1 MAQQSVETS
10 SGKAFPPGRQYRGAA
25 LRHVAMPLGGVG
37 AGQVAICGDGALRQ
51 WELFHL
57 PNHLAFVPDS
67 FFAISAATGDESV
80 TRILQSREV
89 LDLPEARTP
98 MVNDDHIPTQQRA
111 LLDRFPGVDRTVFT
125 GAYPFARIDYEDAAL
140 PVDTALEAYAPFVP
154 TDVEAS
160 DLPAVV
166 FTFHIHN
173 PTDRRVRGKLGAT
186 LKNVVGWDGVV
197 PIERNACPS
206 LGGNVNRVVREAG
219 YTALALENPSL
230 PERDP
235 GQGQLA
241 LATTASDVTA
251 LPQWSDPGTFMDAL
265 NAFSGSEFLSKI
277 GTKPSAPSGPG
288 EAWNGGLIVPFDLRP
303 GASSEV
309 TFVLAWSFPNHYVNF
324 GQSGHHDD
332 TSFTRSQLW
341 LGTAYAGRFRDALAV
356 VDHVVAHG
364 DRLHRDSR
372 AWADSVLTSSLPTW
386 LSEFLAAQGA
396 LLRSPTTFRTEDG
409 TLFGFEGTQGAPTS
423 NLPWAGFGGSCPLNC
438 THVWNYEQT
447 LSRLFPA
454 LERTMRETDF
464 DYVQAPEGFIP
475 HRTVVPLTMRQLWDR
490 PIGGPDNPALDGMLG
505 TILKAYREVRQG
517 AGCEWLVRYW
527 PNVKRLLAYI
537 EGTWDPD
544 GDGILDGEQPN
555 TFDIAFYGPNM
566 FIGALWLAALR
577 AAEEMARQLGEAT
590 EADRLRARFAG
601 ASKAYDDLLW
611 NGEYYV
617 QIRDESAPPEQQYGP
632 GCLSDQL
639 LGQWWAHQLGLG
651 YILPEAHVRETL
663 RNIVRH
669 NFRAG
674 FHDWEPQEREFATGD
689 DAGLMN
695 VTWPHGGQPE
705 VPTRYWD
712 EVWTG
717 TEYQVAAHCIMEG
730 LVAEGMQVVEAARA
744 RYDGSKRNPYNDIEC
759 GDHYARAMSGWT
771 ILEAIAG
778 YRYDAATG
786 AMTFRP
792 VDDPALVGAAEA
804 FRAPF
809 VAATGWGRYERI
821 NGRQEI
827 AVLYGEV
834 RLLSLSLPAGGAAR
848 VNGQRIDTSPDQG
861 AAGVTLRFP
870 EELVLTDGD
879 RLVVENEDPRP

>member
-1 MAQQSVETS
+1 MAHQSIETS
-10 SGKAFPPGRQYRGAA
+10 SGEITSPGRRYRGAA
-25 LRHVAMPLGGVG
+25 LRHIAMPLGGIG
-37 AGQVAICGDGALRQ
+37 AGQVSICGDGALRQ

-67 FFAISAATGDESV
+67 FFAISAATGDQSV

-89 LDLPEARTP
+89 LDLPDARTP
-98 MVNDDHIPTQQRA
+98 MVNDDHIPAQQRA
-111 LLDRFPGVDRTVFT
+111 LLDRFSGVDRTEFT

-140 PVDTALEAYAPFVP
+140 PVDVALEAYSPFVP

-166 FTFHIHN
+166 FTFRIRN
-173 PTDRRVRGKLGAT
+173 RADRRVRGKIGAT

-197 PIERNACPS
+197 PIEGSACPS
-206 LGGNVNRVVREAG
+206 FGGNVNRVVRAGG
-219 YTALALENPSL
+219 YTAVALENPSL
-230 PERDP
+230 TPSDP

-241 LATTASDVTA
+241 LATTAPRVTA
-251 LPQWSDPGTFMDAL
+251 LPQWVDAGTFMDVL
-265 NAFSGSEFLSKI
+265 NAFSGSEHLSTI
-277 GTKPSAPSGPG
+277 GTRSGTPSVAG
-288 EAWNGGLIVPFDLRP
+288 ETSNGGLIVPFDLSP
-303 GASSEV
+303 GESIDV

-332 TSFTRSQLW
+332 PSFRKSRLW
-341 LGTAYAGRFRDALAV
+341 LGTAYASRFADALAV
-356 VDHVVAHG
+356 VDHIVANG
-364 DRLHRDSR
+364 DRLRRDSR
-372 AWADSVLTSSLPTW
+372 TWADTLLASTLPVW

-396 LLRSPTTFRTEDG
+396 LICSPTIFRTDDG

-423 NLPWAGFGGSCPLNC
+423 NLPWAGYGGSCPLNC
-438 THVWNYEQT
+438 THVWNYEQA
-447 LSRLFPA
+447 LSRLFPS

-464 DYVQAPEGFIP
+464 DSVQAPEGFIP
-475 HRTVVPLTMRQLWDR
+475 HRTIVPLTMRQLWDR

-505 TILKAYREVRQG
+505 TVLKAYREVRQG
-517 AGCEWLVRYW
+517 AGTEWLARYW
-527 PNVKRLLAYI
+527 PNVQRLLAHV
-537 EGTWDPD
+537 EATWDPD

-555 TFDIAFYGPNM
+555 TFDIAFYGPNI
-566 FIGALWLAALR
+566 FIGGLWLAALR
-577 AAEEMARQLGEAT
+577 AAEEMARLVGDAA
-590 EADRLRARFAG
+590 EADRLRARFEVATE
-601 ASKAYDDLLW
+601 AYDALLW

-651 YILPEAHVRETL
+651 YILPEEHVRETL
-663 RNIVRH
+663 RSIVRH

-674 FHDWEPQEREFATGD
+674 FHDWEPQEREFATGA

-695 VTWPHGGQPE
+695 VTWPHGGQPD

-730 LVAEGMQVVEAARA
+730 LVAEGLQVVEAARA
-744 RYDGSKRNPYNDIEC
+744 RYDGTKRNPYNDIEC
-759 GDHYARAMSGWT
+759 GDHYARAMSGLT

-778 YRYDAATG
+778 YRYDDATG
-786 AMTFRP
+786 TMTFGP
-792 VDDPALVGAAEA
+792 VDDPAVNDTEGA

-809 VAATGWGRYERI
+809 VAATGWGRYERVD
-821 NGRQEI
+821 GRQEI
-827 AVLYGEV
+827 AVLHGEV
-834 RLLSLSLPAGGAAR
+834 RLWSLSLPSGGSAR
-848 VNGQRIDTSPDQG
+848 LNGTTVDASPGSDG
-861 AAGVTLRFP
+861 DGVAIRFP
-870 EELVLTDGD
+870 EELVLTAGD
-879 RLVVENEDPRP
+879 ALTIEG